1 MFTMAVLHT
10 EDSLSSAES
19 IKQILMKF
27 WDYRRKEEM
36 PLFTGLKLYLLI
48 FRGTAILSS
57 PRAAIF
63 LLTISFIPKEVDEIK
78 WKGLSFSPKL
88 APYDPFHQFD
98 KANIQ
103 TSITV

>member
-1 MFTMAVLHT
+1 MAVLHT

-36 PLFTGLKLYLLI
+36 PLFTGLKLSLLI

-63 LLTISFIPKEVDEIK
+63 SSAHFFHYERSRGNQVERIEFLPQISPV
-78 WKGLSFSPKL
+78 
-88 APYDPFHQFD
+88 
-98 KANIQ
+98 
-103 TSITV
+103 